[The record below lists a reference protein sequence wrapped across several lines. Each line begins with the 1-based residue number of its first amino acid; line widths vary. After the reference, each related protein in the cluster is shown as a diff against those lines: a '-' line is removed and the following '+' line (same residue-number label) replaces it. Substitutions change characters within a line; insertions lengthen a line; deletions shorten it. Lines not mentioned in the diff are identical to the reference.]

1 MLAFFEKT
9 YDTRCGDWE
18 HGSSEKKVTIENLEF
33 HVQGQIEL
41 TRTPANILWRKRAQ
55 IVATGVC
62 TIECLPGIPASCR
75 PSSTAVWPMCE
86 SVLPGFHER

>member
-9 YDTRCGDWE
+9 YDTSCGDGE

-41 TRTPANILWRKRAQ
+41 TRTPAKYFVAPESSNCCHWSVHDRVLTWNTR
-55 IVATGVC
+55 IVQAIVY
-62 TIECLPGIPASCR
+62 CR
-75 PSSTAVWPMCE
+75 LAHV
-86 SVLPGFHER
+86 

>member
-9 YDTRCGDWE
+9 YDTSCGDGE

-41 TRTPANILWRKRAQ
+41 TRTPAKYF
-55 IVATGVC
+55 VAPESSKLVTGVC